1 MSLFYHWRKRGLT
14 AARHFEKEETNMAT
28 THEDRPIAQE
38 SDGAHVTFVKDH
50 HLGLAADPA
59 TERPAESKWL
69 SASVARDLIN
79 AGFAVESEPAPKAAH
94 VDIEAEVRAKADA
107 NGLVFFR
114 MISTGLILQMHWDV
128 AVQKIRQGVADL
140 V

>member
-1 MSLFYHWRKRGLT
+1 
-14 AARHFEKEETNMAT
+14 MAT

-69 SASVARDLIN
+69 SASVARDLI
-79 AGFAVESEPAPKAAH
+79 AQGFAVESDPTPKAQAA
-94 VDIEAEVRAKADA
+94 DIESDVRAKADA
-107 NGLVFFR
+107 NGQVMFR
-114 MISTGLILQMHWDV
+114 MIGTGQIFIWHWDAV
-128 AVQKIRQGVADL
+128 VQKIRQGVAEL
-140 V
+140 L